1 MIASI
6 SPYIKTSWI
15 NNSAPNIQ
23 ADLLN
28 NIENNLFN
36 VIELSNSLCN
46 EINSIQNNRLILTA
60 EERTRLDAFLDN
72 PLTDYKNVQVE

>member
-1 MIASI
+1 MAISI
-6 SPYIKTSWI
+6 SPYVKTSWI

-46 EINSIQNNRLILTA
+46 EINSIQNNRLSKDIYILIK
-60 EERTRLDAFLDN
+60 RRNRSLRCR
-72 PLTDYKNVQVE
+72 K

>member
-1 MIASI
+1 MATSI
-6 SPYIKTSWI
+6 SPYVRTSWI

-36 VIELSNSLCN
+36 VIELSNNLCD
-46 EINSIQNNRLILTA
+46 EIN
-60 EERTRLDAFLDN
+60 
-72 PLTDYKNVQVE
+72 

>member
-1 MIASI
+1 MATSI
-6 SPYIKTSWI
+6 SPYVRTSWI

-36 VIELSNSLCN
+36 VIELSNSLCD
-46 EINSIQNNRLILTA
+46 EINLIQNNRLILTA
-60 EERTRLDAFLDN
+60 EERTRLDEFLDN
-72 PLTDYKNVQVE
+72 PLTDYKNVQVD